1 MRTGVKT
8 CLITGASR
16 GIGRE
21 TALLLAE
28 RGEYGRLILNCRKN
42 AAELEETRRLAL
54 DAGAVEVIA
63 SVGDV
68 GDGAYVESLLR
79 EHGPADAVV
88 NNAGTAYFGLLTDM
102 TPAEWDEIIR
112 TDLTSVF
119 NTCRVF
125 VPDMVSKKAGRI
137 LNISSVWGLTGAS
150 CEVAYSAAKAG
161 VIGFTKALAKELA
174 PSNIQVNAIAF
185 GVVDTDMNGRLS
197 DAEKASLYEEIPMG
211 RAASARE
218 AALAAVKLLEMPPY
232 FTGETVKV
240 DGGWQ

>member
-1 MRTGVKT
+1 MKT

-21 TALLLAE
+21 LAVLLAGK
-28 RGEYGRLILNCRKN
+28 GEYGRMIINCRQN
-42 AAELEETRRLAL
+42 AEELERTRLMAL
-54 DAGAVEVIA
+54 EAGCPEVITAVGDAGDHAFVR
-63 SVGDV
+63 S
-68 GDGAYVESLLR
+68 LR
-79 EHGPADAVV
+79 EKYGPVDTLV
-88 NNAGTAYFGLLTDM
+88 NNAGAAHFGLLTDM
-102 TPAEWDEIIR
+102 SPEEWDDLIR

-119 NTCRVF
+119 NTCSVF

-137 LNISSVWGLTGAS
+137 LNISSVWGLVGAS

-185 GVVDTDMNGRLS
+185 GVVDTDMNGRLT

>member
-54 DAGAVEVIA
+54 GAGAVEVIA

-68 GDGAYVESLLR
+68 GDSAYVESLLR

>member
-54 DAGAVEVIA
+54 EAGAVEVIA

-68 GDGAYVESLLR
+68 GDSAYVESLLR
-79 EHGPADAVV
+79 KHGPADAVV

>member
-1 MRTGVKT
+1 MRMGVKT

-54 DAGAVEVIA
+54 EAGAVEVIA

-68 GDGAYVESLLR
+68 GDSAYVELLLR